1 MGSGCPRN
9 HSRATSRP
17 RSKRGRPGTGR
28 FDPVRSSWI
37 SYMAPRRPSN
47 SLHIRQEA
55 GTLRASRYD
64 QVASML
70 VATLL
75 VLGTVTLLMFL
86 IWLSSRI
93 TWETPAVPVTVLEDV
108 GGGGSGQVL
117 GSEQQF
123 EEPSPSEVREVA
135 TGVPVEQSLDSIAT
149 VVATK
154 APEFDAVY
162 GSPSLGKGEG
172 TGTGDGRGKGPGGP
186 GTSDGIPAYERWEI
200 RMSAANL
207 DEYSKQLD
215 YFKVELGVVGGGSP
229 NVEYVSNLST
239 ARPTVRVG
247 DPKSE
252 RRLRFLHR
260 SGELRAGD
268 RQLAAKAGVK
278 TDGRV
283 VFQFYND
290 ATYRSLLALEA
301 ERKGNRRVKDVRRTV
316 FGVRAVRGQYE
327 FYVIDQQYLG
337 NS

>member
-1 MGSGCPRN
+1 MRVSQ
-9 HSRATSRP
+9 H
-17 RSKRGRPGTGR
+17 
-28 FDPVRSSWI
+28 
-37 SYMAPRRPSN
+37 
-47 SLHIRQEA
+47 A
-55 GTLRASRYD
+55 GGLRVSRYD
-64 QVASML
+64 QVASGL
-70 VATLL
+70 VTTLL
-75 VLGTVTLLMFL
+75 VLGVVTLVMFM

-93 TWETPAVPVTVLEDV
+93 TWVTPAVPVTVLEDV

-123 EEPSPSEVREVA
+123 EEPSPSEVREAAV
-135 TGVPVEQSLDSIAT
+135 GVPVEQSLDSIAT

-154 APEFDAVY
+154 APEFDAIY
-162 GSPSLGKGEG
+162 GSPYLGKGEG

-207 DEYSKQLD
+207 DEYAKQLD
-215 YFKVELGVVGGGSP
+215 YFKVELGVVGGGSS
-229 NVEYVSNLST
+229 NVDYVSNLAA

-247 DPKSE
+247 DPKTE
-252 RRLRFLHR
+252 HRLRFLHR

-301 ERKGNRRVKDVRRTV
+301 ARKGNRRIKEVRRTV
-316 FGVRAVRGQYE
+316 FGVRPVRGQYE
-327 FYVIDQQYLG
+327 FFVIDQQYLG
-337 NS
+337 ST